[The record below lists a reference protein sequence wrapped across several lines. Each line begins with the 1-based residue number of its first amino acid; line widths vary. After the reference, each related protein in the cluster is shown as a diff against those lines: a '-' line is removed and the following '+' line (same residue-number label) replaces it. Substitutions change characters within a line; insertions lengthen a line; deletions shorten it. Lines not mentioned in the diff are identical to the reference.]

1 MMEPHLFLSYKKATI
16 LKVKHKKRI
25 LSFPDLFSFRHCRV
39 FILSCHVRP
48 WAGHPRTQGT
58 GSRYARRKQRAST
71 KFRAAADVAV
81 KLATAC
87 HSRAFI
93 LSCYSRVLF
102 FPSVIPVFFSSP
114 LSFPYFFLLLCH
126 SRAWHGNL
134 KEMSVSS
141 PDMTICCQLDRN
153 TSCGTNLCRNA
164 LLSACISWASALC
177 LLMSVCKFPTALG
190 PFRPVGLELR
200 L

>member
-93 LSCYSRVLF
+93 LSCHVRPCPGHPTVASRWAYD
-102 FPSVIPVFFSSP
+102 PNIQRSP
-114 LSFPYFFLLLCH
+114 ERAALVRGWQKKIILSFPYFYSFLSFPCSFLLLCLFRILFF
-126 SRAWHGNL
+126 S
-134 KEMSVSS
+134 SVI
-141 PDMTICCQLDRN
+141 PVL
-153 TSCGTNLCRNA
+153 GTG
-164 LLSACISWASALC
+164 I
-177 LLMSVCKFPTALG
+177 
-190 PFRPVGLELR
+190 
-200 L
+200 